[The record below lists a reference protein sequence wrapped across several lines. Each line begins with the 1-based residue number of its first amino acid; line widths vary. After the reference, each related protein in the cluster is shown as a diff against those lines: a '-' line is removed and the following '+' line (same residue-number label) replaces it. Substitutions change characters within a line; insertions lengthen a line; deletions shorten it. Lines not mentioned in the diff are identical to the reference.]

1 MIVKIQ
7 ALQKRLL
14 QQTIY
19 ATERE
24 EALQETHKLY
34 EALKDFLLKLPTD
47 NVKQRLSATKSILCS
62 KNKKLKSLT
71 AELNA
76 KDMDEKLQECKIE
89 ELKTK
94 LTETKKDLIKQKRER
109 DKLAQEHARN
119 NSAHQQMLQNS
130 NYNDYRTV
138 GSGFK
143 IPL

>member
-1 MIVKIQ
+1 MH
-7 ALQKRLL
+7 
-14 QQTIY
+14 

-34 EALKDFLLKLPTD
+34 GALKDFLLKLPTE
-47 NVKQRLSATKSILCS
+47 NVNERLSATKSALVT
-62 KNKKLKSLT
+62 KNKKLKALT

-76 KDMDEKLQECKIE
+76 KDMDEKMQECKIE

-94 LTETKKDLIKQKRER
+94 LTETKKELIKQKREK

-119 NSAHQQMLQNS
+119 NSAQQHMLQTS
-130 NYNDYRTV
+130 NYTEYRTA

-143 IPL
+143 IPS